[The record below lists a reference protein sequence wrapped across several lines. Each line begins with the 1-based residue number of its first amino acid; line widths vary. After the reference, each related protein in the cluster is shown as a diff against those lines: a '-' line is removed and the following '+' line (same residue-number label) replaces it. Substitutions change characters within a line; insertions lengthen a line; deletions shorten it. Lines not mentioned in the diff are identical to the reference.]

1 MTNQEKFKLLEYHKW
16 KFSAQDYLSLDR
28 GHKLVLQGLA
38 EFGLIGLYNRNIG
51 LTPFERFYVGGD
63 GLTGFYLDGREIIRL
78 RGYANDAAVTPTI
91 KDLNGNVTDQ
101 GGTIYDKFTLELRY
115 PVTKSESATIYGLAF
130 LEGGNAWLKFDDFN
144 PFQLKR
150 SAGAGIRV
158 FLPMFGLLG
167 FDWGYG
173 FDKDISTGNISG
185 GHFHFYIGQ
194 PLY

>member
-1 MTNQEKFKLLEYHKW
+1 LLEYHKW
-16 KFSAQDYLSLDR
+16 KFSAQHYLSLDR
-28 GHKLVLQGLA
+28 GHKLVLQSLA
-38 EFGLIGLYNRNIG
+38 EFGLIGMYNKEIG

-63 GLTGFYLDGREIIRL
+63 GLTGFYLDGREIVRL
-78 RGYANDAAVTPTI
+78 RGYATTNSVTPQI
-91 KDLNGNVTDQ
+91 SDLNGNITDQ
-101 GGTIYDKFTLELRY
+101 GATLYNKFTFELRY
-115 PVTKSESATIYGLAF
+115 PFTKSDAATIYGLAF
-130 LEGGNAWLKFDDFN
+130 LEGGNAWLNFKTYN
-144 PFQLKR
+144 PFDLKR

-173 FDKDISTGNISG
+173 FDKDLTTGQVSG